1 MSKTE
6 TNSAPFSY
14 DGLDR
19 VIHEKAR
26 LGLLTSLMA
35 HPRGLAFAD
44 LKQLCGLTDGNLS
57 RHLQVLQEAG
67 LVEVTKGYEGNRPH
81 TSCRLTKIGRR
92 RFLDYLAVLE
102 RLVRDAARAAGKQD
116 ARCKQARHPFGLI
129 FAPFFERKLC
139 DAKQSLSSPKL
150 HVGIIMDG
158 NGRWATRRGLSRL
171 RGHEAGVEAI
181 RRVVE
186 AAPQQGVGTLTL
198 YAFSSDNWR
207 RPRAEVTALMALL
220 RFYLASEVESL
231 VRNGV
236 RLTVIGRRDRLPDG
250 IATAIGRAEAATAQG
265 DVLHLRIAVD
275 YSARDA
281 ILNAVAKAAN
291 VGHLTR
297 EIFSELVTGEAG
309 LRDVDLVIRTSGEKR
324 LSDFLLWESAYAE
337 LHFTERMWPD
347 FGRED
352 LAEALASFHRR
363 ERRFGG
369 LQPVSPE
376 RAPEPA

>member
-1 MSKTE
+1 MQS
-6 TNSAPFSY
+6 
-14 DGLDR
+14 D
-19 VIHEKAR
+19 
-26 LGLLTSLMA
+26 LLS
-35 HPRGLAFAD
+35 
-44 LKQLCGLTDGNLS
+44 
-57 RHLQVLQEAG
+57 
-67 LVEVTKGYEGNRPH
+67 
-81 TSCRLTKIGRR
+81 
-92 RFLDYLAVLE
+92 
-102 RLVRDAARAAGKQD
+102 
-116 ARCKQARHPFGLI
+116 
-129 FAPFFERKLC
+129 
-139 DAKQSLSSPKL
+139 KL

-158 NGRWATRRGLSRL
+158 NGRWATRRQLSRL

-186 AAPQQGVGTLTL
+186 AAPKQGVGTLTL

-207 RPRAEVTALMALL
+207 RPKTEVSALMALL
-220 RFYLASEVESL
+220 RFYLANEVESL

-236 RLTVIGRRDRLPDG
+236 RLSVIGRRDRLPDG
-250 IATAIGRAEAATAQG
+250 LSDAIGRAEAATASG

-281 ILNAVAKAAN
+281 ILKAAAKAAGMGN
-291 VGHLTR
+291 LTR
-297 EIFSELVTGEAG
+297 EIFSQLVTGEPE

-347 FGRED
+347 FEAED
-352 LAEALASFHRR
+352 LAEALTSFHRR

-376 RAPEPA
+376 LAEPALSF